1 MSKNETTRHPHAD
14 VIIAWAEG
22 KTVQKKQPSGHWHDV
37 PESPSFYRGYEYRI
51 KPEPVEV
58 RTCNGVVITPMTTVP
73 ELNSRY
79 YVADPTIHSLC
90 QEYCWRNDNSDQLHF
105 VRGLVHSTA
114 QSAYAHAQAML
125 AYETEVRDV

>member
-1 MSKNETTRHPHAD
+1 MCNRHPHAD
-14 VIIAWAEG
+14 VICAWAEG
-22 KTVQKKQPSGHWHDV
+22 KTIQQFVNNKWYDV
-37 PESPSFYRGYEYRI
+37 KSDDPVFRAHFKFRI

-90 QEYCWRNDNSDQLHF
+90 QEYRWRNDNSDRLHF

-125 AYETEVRDV
+125 AYKTEVRDV